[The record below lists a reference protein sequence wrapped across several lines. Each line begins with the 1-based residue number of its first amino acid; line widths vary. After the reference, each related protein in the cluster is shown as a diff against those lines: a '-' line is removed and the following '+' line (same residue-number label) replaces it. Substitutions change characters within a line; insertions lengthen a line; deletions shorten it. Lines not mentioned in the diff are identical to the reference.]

1 MTTIYKNLNDLT
13 ILIPTQDRS
22 YFLDRAFLFY
32 SSLNFNCRFIVGDS
46 STTKNFIR
54 KAKEVC
60 YKYRNTLNIEFYN
73 YNSDVSFGGKLNL
86 IANKSKT
93 EFTAIIG
100 DDDVF
105 INTGIDECIN
115 YLRKKNDTV
124 AAFGHRITFKI
135 ESKVNNTND
144 WYCLNQI
151 RSKGL
156 ESNDYKERIQVIDT
170 QSWSNFLYAV
180 YRSETIKNSLGV
192 IKNLKY
198 NIPTENLLYYSIL
211 ISGKWKKIDT
221 LFSVIGFESK
231 FFRYKLRS
239 SFPDYWA
246 NNGTILKQL
255 SKSTFSKDFDKGIS
269 NIQILFKNK
278 IDMNEVR
285 ESILISFWSNN
296 TKYLNE
302 KLGHIHLVKKKLLSY
317 IFYKLYLINYKLWHY
332 FKEYSL
338 INFLGIL
345 CKELFRPYF
354 WKILLRK
361 KQNSVTIDQEE
372 GVSKNY
378 IFIIKTIIHHKSLD
392 CTDVAL
398 LSEKGKYYSVFI
410 PAFKIWKKYP
420 FGIKK

>member
-1 MTTIYKNLNDLT
+1 MSTLYKNFNDLT
-13 ILIPTQDRS
+13 ILIPTRNRS
-22 YFLDRAFLFY
+22 HFLDRALLFY
-32 SSLNFNCRFIVGDS
+32 SSLNFNCKFIVGDS
-46 STTKNFIR
+46 STTITDIR
-54 KAKEVC
+54 KAKKVC
-60 YKYRNTLNIEFYN
+60 SKYKNTLNIDFYN
-73 YNSDVSFGGKLNL
+73 YNSEVSLGDKMNL
-86 IANKSKT
+86 IANKSRT
-93 EFTAIIG
+93 EFIAIIG

-115 YLRKKNDTV
+115 YLRKNNDSV
-124 AAFGHRITFKI
+124 AAFGHRVTFKI
-135 ESKVNNTND
+135 ESKINNTND

-156 ESNDYKERIQVIDT
+156 VFNDYKKRIQVLDT

-180 YRSETIKNSLGV
+180 YRSETIKNSLRV

-221 LFSVIGFESK
+221 LFSIIGFESE
-231 FFRYKLRS
+231 FFRYKDRS
-239 SFPDYWA
+239 SFPDYWG
-246 NNGTILKQL
+246 NVGSIVKQL
-255 SKSTFSKDFDKGIS
+255 STPTFSKDFYKGIS
-269 NIQILFKNK
+269 NIQSLFKNE
-278 IDMNEVR
+278 ININELR
-285 ESILISFWSNN
+285 QSILISFWSNN
-296 TKYLNE
+296 SKYLNE
-302 KLGHIHLVKKKLLSY
+302 RLGNYHVEKTKILSY
-317 IFYKLYLINYKLWHY
+317 LFYKLYQINYKIWHY

-361 KQNSVTIDQEE
+361 KQNIDQGGE
-372 GVSKNY
+372 VLKNY

-398 LSEKGKYYSVFI
+398 LSKKGKYYSVFI

>member
-1 MTTIYKNLNDLT
+1 MSTLYKNFNDLT
-13 ILIPTQDRS
+13 ILIPTRNRS
-22 YFLDRAFLFY
+22 HFLDRALLFY
-32 SSLNFNCRFIVGDS
+32 SSLNFNCKFIVGDS
-46 STTKNFIR
+46 STTITDIR
-54 KAKEVC
+54 KAKKVC
-60 YKYRNTLNIEFYN
+60 SKYKNTLNIDFYN
-73 YNSDVSFGGKLNL
+73 YNSEVSLGDKMNL
-86 IANKSKT
+86 IANKSRT
-93 EFTAIIG
+93 EFIAIIG

-115 YLRKKNDTV
+115 YLRKNNDSV
-124 AAFGHRITFKI
+124 AAFGHRVTFKI
-135 ESKVNNTND
+135 ESKINNTND

-156 ESNDYKERIQVIDT
+156 VFNDYKKRIQVLDT

-180 YRSETIKNSLGV
+180 YRSETIKNSLRV

-221 LFSVIGFESK
+221 LFSIIGFESE
-231 FFRYKLRS
+231 FFRYKDRS
-239 SFPDYWA
+239 SFPDYWG
-246 NNGTILKQL
+246 NVGSIVKQL
-255 SKSTFSKDFDKGIS
+255 STPTFSKDFYKGIS
-269 NIQILFKNK
+269 NIQSLFKNK
-278 IDMNEVR
+278 IDINELR
-285 ESILISFWSNN
+285 QSILISFWSNN
-296 TKYLNE
+296 SKYLNK
-302 KLGHIHLVKKKLLSY
+302 KLGYYHIEKTKILSY
-317 IFYKLYLINYKLWHY
+317 LFYKLYQINYKIWHY

-338 INFLGIL
+338 INFLKIL

-361 KQNSVTIDQEE
+361 KQNIDQGGE
-372 GVSKNY
+372 VLKNY
-378 IFIIKTIIHHKSLD
+378 IFIMKTIIHHKSLD

-398 LSEKGKYYSVFI
+398 LSKKGKYYSVFI